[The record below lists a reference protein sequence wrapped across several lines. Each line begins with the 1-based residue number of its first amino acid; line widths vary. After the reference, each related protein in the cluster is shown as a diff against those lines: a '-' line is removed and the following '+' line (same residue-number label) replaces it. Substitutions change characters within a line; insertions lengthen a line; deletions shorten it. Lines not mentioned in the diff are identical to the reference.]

1 MLHGMCYT
9 LYHAHADSI
18 GVHAM
23 YEAMVIDVRLIN
35 STVYI
40 TLAWYYHRHD
50 GKALYLSDEVYC
62 VPAAIKMIS

>member
-1 MLHGMCYT
+1 
-9 LYHAHADSI
+9 
-18 GVHAM
+18 M